1 MLDLSQIKNNNNVLK
16 KQLEDLKKSNNIK
29 GTPLD
34 EYIFS
39 KIANRIDPIQYCE
52 SVLRQHLPSSRQH
65 LHDNQI
71 ELIRAACDPRVRKC
85 SAIMA

>member
-1 MLDLSQIKNNNNVLK
+1 MFDLSQIKNNNDALK
-16 KQLEDLKKSNNIK
+16 KQLENLRKSNSIK

-39 KIANRIDPIQYCE
+39 KVINRVDPIEYCQN
-52 SVLRQHLPSSRQH
+52 VLRQHLPSSRQH
-65 LHDNQI
+65 LHINQV
-71 ELIRAACDPRVRKC
+71 ELIRAACDPRVRKV